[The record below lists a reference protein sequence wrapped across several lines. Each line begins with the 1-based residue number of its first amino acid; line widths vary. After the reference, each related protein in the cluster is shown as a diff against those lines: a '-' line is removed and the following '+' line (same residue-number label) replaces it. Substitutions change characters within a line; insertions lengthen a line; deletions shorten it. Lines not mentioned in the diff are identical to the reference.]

1 MEKRQIEN
9 TFDRIKSYIELLE
22 SLFVFGT
29 KAENLKEVIE
39 TLKQEQS
46 EVLLGDLF
54 EINPLVKDKDLLIP
68 VYRDSKKI
76 LVEENQ
82 VVKYLIHPEDYQTVK
97 NYFHYIG
104 EKIALCKFDCNLK
117 VLSKLKQG
125 FNGKKQDFFI
135 ETNEQIKLNNPE
147 FLLQNIFKHFSNYSK
162 EFNSFKELEEEII
175 HFKRIHIT
183 ADKLNSLREKIQKV
197 KKFPEKEKL
206 EKELDEEFR
215 NKDILLD
222 QYKSRLIALEKE
234 FVSEE
239 KVEYSFTEKL
249 NIKYLANHYYLP
261 LALSEAEQVNFIKHI
276 IKHKSEIEFIY
287 QLENYLQKE
296 NNFFT
301 KFDWWFFSKIDETLD
316 EVYIPYY
323 NPKTNRI
330 DKFKPDFIFWLSKQN
345 QYNILFIDPK
355 GTEHTDG
362 YRKIDGYS
370 QFFEDYT
377 FSYNNLKVKV
387 SLLLA
392 TSDIANV
399 LENYKKYWFD
409 IPSLEQKLE
418 SWF

>member
-1 MEKRQIEN
+1 MKIGDITEWIKNKLIGYEINEKFDNESIFKQVNSSDEINILMGSRSFYEGWDSNRPNIILFINIGKGIDARKFVLQSIGRGVRIEPIPN
-9 TFDRIKSYIELLE
+9 KRRRALFLYNNQELDKEIFERIKKYIELLE

-287 QLENYLQKE
+287 QLENYLQK
-296 NNFFT
+296 
-301 KFDWWFFSKIDETLD
+301 
-316 EVYIPYY
+316 
-323 NPKTNRI
+323 
-330 DKFKPDFIFWLSKQN
+330 
-345 QYNILFIDPK
+345 
-355 GTEHTDG
+355 
-362 YRKIDGYS
+362 
-370 QFFEDYT
+370 
-377 FSYNNLKVKV
+377 
-387 SLLLA
+387 
-392 TSDIANV
+392 
-399 LENYKKYWFD
+399 
-409 IPSLEQKLE
+409 
-418 SWF
+418 